1 MFQRLSKLF
10 RNYWILSVFC
20 MVLGAA
26 LIADPHFFTKS
37 ISWVIGGL
45 FAAYGIVFLIKYFI
59 NSAQE
64 NFGADLVKGVILIA
78 IGVFI
83 IVRWEFIP
91 NVIAIFTGFYMLIS
105 SVISLQSN
113 LRVKK
118 AGIDGWQTG
127 ALFSALTLAAGCVL
141 IFNPLMGVSFAMTVL
156 GVALLV
162 SGIANVISCFGAS
175 RRLNKIMKSGKSGEI
190 VVYGE
195 NRRSNDDD
203 FIDI

>member
-20 MVLGAA
+20 IVLGAA
-26 LIADPHFFTKS
+26 LIVDPHFFTKS

-45 FAAYGIVFLIKYFI
+45 FAAYGIVYLVKYFI
-59 NSAQE
+59 NSAQDS
-64 NFGADLVKGVILIA
+64 FGADLVKGVILIA

-118 AGIDGWQTG
+118 AGMDGWQT
-127 ALFSALTLAAGCVL
+127 ATLFSVLTLAAGCVL

-156 GVALLV
+156 GAALLI
-162 SGIANVISCFGAS
+162 SGIANLISCFSVS
-175 RRLNKIMKSGKSGEI
+175 RKLGHLKKSAKSGELA
-190 VVYGE
+190 VYRGG
-195 NRRSNDDD
+195 NSDDD
-203 FIDI
+203 DYIDI